1 MLGFREKYVGVPGEI
16 LIFVTVSCPLPQGN
30 RAISAYRS
38 YSADGK
44 TLASGSYDHTV
55 KLWDAQTGRE
65 MATLNGRGIVSS
77 VAFLTI
83 TGTMEEEKKSSRFQ
97 ARM

>member
-1 MLGFREKYVGVPGEI
+1 MYVWVPGEI

-44 TLASGSYDHTV
+44 TLASGNYDHTV

-77 VAFLTI
+77 VAVSPDGKTLASGSWDNTVKLWV
-83 TGTMEEEKKSSRFQ
+83 GD
-97 ARM
+97 ARQ